1 MYRSTDLKINHKNF
15 TAHKI
20 HNILFWQHRFLVY
33 KNFCFSWGGGMKLMD
48 IQELNELYTNFRKTE
63 ILCTYLYILNLEQ

>member
-1 MYRSTDLKINHKNF
+1 MYCSTDLKINHKNF

-20 HNILFWQHRFLVY
+20 HNILFWQHRFLLY
-33 KNFCFSWGGGMKLMD
+33 KNFRSGGMKLID
-48 IQELNELYTNFRKTE
+48 IQEFNELYTNFGKLE